1 MKDLYATLGVAKTA
15 TPEEIKRAYRKLA
28 SQHHPDKG
36 GDTARFQEI
45 EEAYRVLSDPQQR
58 AHYDQP
64 RPQMNNFQ
72 FNMGP
77 GGFDFDS
84 IFNMFGAR
92 MHPGHQRPPAQA
104 RMNLWVQLA
113 DVATGGKRTV
123 SVGSAQGQQVVE
135 IEIPPGV
142 EDGETFNYPGLAPG
156 GVDLVVTY
164 RIHPNPRWQRQGLNL
179 YTDSPVSVWTL
190 ILGGEVEIR
199 DLLGRELTVGIPKS
213 CQPGTMLRCRGRGLS
228 GRRGESGDL
237 MIRVQAQIPTEISP
251 ELMAQIQAETH
262 R

>member
-1 MKDLYATLGVAKTA
+1 MKDLYATLGIQRTA
-15 TPEEIKRAYRKLA
+15 TPEEIKRAYRRLA

-64 RPQMNNFQ
+64 RPQMNTFN

-92 MHPGHQRPPAQA
+92 MHPGQQRQPAQA
-104 RMNLWVQLA
+104 RMNLWIQLS
-113 DVATGGKRTV
+113 DVATGGQRTV

-142 EDGETFNYPGLAPG
+142 EDGETFAYPGLAPG
-156 GVDLVVTY
+156 GIDLVVTY
-164 RIHPNPRWQRQGLNL
+164 RIHPNPRWQRQTLNL
-179 YTDSPVSVWTL
+179 FTDTPVSVWTL
-190 ILGGEVEIR
+190 ILGGEIEIR
-199 DLLGRELTVGIPKS
+199 DILGRELTVGIPQN
-213 CQPGTMLRCRGRGLS
+213 CQPGTMLRCRGRGLTGRS
-228 GRRGESGDL
+228 GEKGDL

-251 ELMAQIQAETH
+251 ELMAQIRVETH

>member
-1 MKDLYATLGVAKTA
+1 MKDLYAILGVDRTA

-58 AHYDQP
+58 SHYDQP
-64 RPQMNNFQ
+64 RPQMNQFH

-77 GGFDFDS
+77 GGFDFDQ
-84 IFNMFGAR
+84 IFSMFGAR
-92 MHPGHQRPPAQA
+92 MHPGHHRPPPQA
-104 RMNLWVQLA
+104 RMNLWIQLA

-123 SVGSAQGQQVVE
+123 SVGSAQGQQLVE

-156 GVDLVVTY
+156 GIDLVVTY
-164 RIHPNPRWQRQGLNL
+164 RIHNNPRWQRQGLHL
-179 YTDSPVSVWTL
+179 YTEQPVSIWTL
-190 ILGGEVEIR
+190 ILGGEIAVK
-199 DLLGRELTVGIPKS
+199 DLQGAELSVGIPQS
-213 CQPGTMLRCRGRGLS
+213 CQPGTTLRCRGRGLR
-228 GRRGESGDL
+228 GRAGETGDL
-237 MIRVQAQIPTEISP
+237 MVRVQAQIPADISP
-251 ELMAQIQAETH
+251 ELMAQIQSETH